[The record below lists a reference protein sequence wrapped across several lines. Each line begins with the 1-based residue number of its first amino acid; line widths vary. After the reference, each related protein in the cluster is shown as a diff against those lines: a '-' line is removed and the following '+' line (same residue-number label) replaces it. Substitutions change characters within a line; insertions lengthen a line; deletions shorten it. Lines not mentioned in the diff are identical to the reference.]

1 MKRYKDESIRTTAIS
16 KPFRN
21 VIIAICMIFV
31 SVIWIFLGMMR
42 YSSVVAR
49 SSSAIGSTF
58 KFERS
63 NSEVTLKNI
72 YTDKNND
79 VLIARIGLSDE
90 AQLNLPYKG
99 SDYKVLIGSKS
110 LKGRKEASVLF
121 GKMSTDGDMF
131 LMIPKPSKDDVYTIF
146 IVNTKYVASVDAENL
161 SGANSASK
169 LDTAINQSITSTLS
183 AYDLDAKK
191 DKSKVTTV
199 KSDDLDAITF
209 RLALKPGINND
220 KYRPETLD
228 VSLVKNNEFQFKTF
242 FNEVFKK
249 TAVDSMEKDY
259 KKLVANKKQVKV
271 ALNEAEEKLKIN
283 EFDKSA
289 NQSKTKA
296 ESQLEEIDMK
306 ISQVTDT
313 LQKYQDLEYD
323 DEMFA
328 NLNTK
333 ARVFDIDEFKKQQN
347 KR

>member
-1 MKRYKDESIRTTAIS
+1 
-16 KPFRN
+16 
-21 VIIAICMIFV
+21 
-31 SVIWIFLGMMR
+31 MMR

-191 DKSKVTTV
+191 VTTV

-259 KKLVANKKQVKV
+259 KKLVANKKQVKA

>member
-259 KKLVANKKQVKV
+259 KKLVANKKQVKA

-306 ISQVTDT
+306 ISKVTDT

>member
-16 KPFRN
+16 RPFRN
-21 VIIAICMIFV
+21 VVIAISMILV
-31 SVIWIFLGMMR
+31 SIVWIFFGMMR

-110 LKGRKEASVLF
+110 LKGLKEASVLF

-131 LMIPKPSKDDVYTIF
+131 MMIPKPSKDDVYTIF
-146 IVNTKYVASVDAENL
+146 IVNTKYVASVDSENL

-169 LDTAINQSITSTLS
+169 LDTAINQSISSTLS

-249 TAVDSMEKDY
+249 TAVESMEKDY
-259 KKLVANKKQVKV
+259 KKLVANKKQVKA

-296 ESQLEEIDMK
+296 ESQLDEIDLK

-333 ARVFDIDEFKKQQN
+333 AKVFDIDEFKKQQS

>member
-1 MKRYKDESIRTTAIS
+1 
-16 KPFRN
+16 
-21 VIIAICMIFV
+21 
-31 SVIWIFLGMMR
+31 
-42 YSSVVAR
+42 
-49 SSSAIGSTF
+49 
-58 KFERS
+58 
-63 NSEVTLKNI
+63 
-72 YTDKNND
+72 
-79 VLIARIGLSDE
+79 
-90 AQLNLPYKG
+90 
-99 SDYKVLIGSKS
+99 
-110 LKGRKEASVLF
+110 
-121 GKMSTDGDMF
+121 MSTDGDMF

-259 KKLVANKKQVKV
+259 KKLVANKKQVKA

>member
-1 MKRYKDESIRTTAIS
+1 MHLEKVGNKYLKIDGVQIKMKEPYKYAEAYIEEGFYQTAKMEQKGIQYDLLGIFNMRFFKDDTGKDPSPLLVFNFPTRIMTQPTAQEKRTMVLNPAEGEKTYIILKYYSEDLIIINRNIVSKFVNTEQFFKIFTGGKFPTCVPYDAVLPMMLDNMAINKQKNLDSSPLIFSFIVGESIR
-16 KPFRN
+16 
-21 VIIAICMIFV
+21 
-31 SVIWIFLGMMR
+31 
-42 YSSVVAR
+42 
-49 SSSAIGSTF
+49 
-58 KFERS
+58 
-63 NSEVTLKNI
+63 
-72 YTDKNND
+72 
-79 VLIARIGLSDE
+79 
-90 AQLNLPYKG
+90 
-99 SDYKVLIGSKS
+99 
-110 LKGRKEASVLF
+110 
-121 GKMSTDGDMF
+121 
-131 LMIPKPSKDDVYTIF
+131 
-146 IVNTKYVASVDAENL
+146 
-161 SGANSASK
+161 
-169 LDTAINQSITSTLS
+169 
-183 AYDLDAKK
+183 AKK

-242 FNEVFKK
+242 FIEVFKK

-259 KKLVANKKQVKV
+259 KKLVANKKQVKA